1 MKSYLIQKDKVESVS
16 DLDDCLRWIREE
28 EGFIWID
35 IEGSEFD
42 KLEEISE
49 DFRLHPLS
57 IEDSE
62 NKRQRPKLELFNDYI
77 FLIIRT
83 PNPDLEQGEVDS
95 LQLALFL
102 GENFL
107 ITVHREDI
115 KSIEEISE
123 KLNKGGTPFITKG
136 PDFLAHSIVDYSVD
150 RFLTILEGFDHRV
163 EEIEDSVLD
172 NPSEEILQKI
182 SDVRGEILYLQ
193 RVINPLRDEIG
204 KLTRRSPGLVSDE
217 VKVYFR
223 DIEDNLTRCIELL
236 INYRELISG
245 TRDMYMTSISNR
257 MNEVMQTLTIIAT
270 IFIPLT
276 FIAGV
281 YGMNFS
287 FIPELDWQWGYFWV
301 LGVMGLV
308 TVGMVVYFK
317 SKDWF

>member
-49 DFRLHPLS
+49 DFGLHPLS

-62 NKRQRPKLELFNDYI
+62 NKRQRPKLELFSDYI

-163 EEIEDSVLD
+163 EEIEDSILD